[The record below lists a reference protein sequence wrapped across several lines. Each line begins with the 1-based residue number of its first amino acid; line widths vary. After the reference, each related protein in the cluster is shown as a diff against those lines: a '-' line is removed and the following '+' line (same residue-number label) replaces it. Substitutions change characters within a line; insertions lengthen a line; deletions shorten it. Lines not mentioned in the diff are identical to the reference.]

1 MIFIISSIIIA
12 FIATINYR
20 KGFLLYLLFQMIWFP
35 DTQVFKIG
43 DSSVN
48 INFIMAVFFVFLY
61 IIRSRGIIRLEGE
74 RFPYKVPMVF
84 IAFSLFITCFS
95 SLAGFLSEF
104 VKSTGLVIMDILIVY
119 LIWKFV
125 KTKEDFIKT
134 LDTNLV
140 SLFLVSRTFGNLM
153 LENKKV
159 HYKNY
164 SIKIEFKI
172 SITI

>member
-48 INFIMAVFFVFLY
+48 INFIMAMFFVFLY
-61 IIRSRGIIRLEGE
+61 IIRSRGIIKLEGE

-84 IAFSLFITCFS
+84 IAFSLFITCFYFRCSFTSNSCNNPIYCQYIWCSTFKS
-95 SLAGFLSEF
+95 STMVLYNSYINT
-104 VKSTGLVIMDILIVY
+104 SY
-119 LIWKFV
+119 LYNI
-125 KTKEDFIKT
+125 
-134 LDTNLV
+134 N
-140 SLFLVSRTFGNLM
+140 
-153 LENKKV
+153 
-159 HYKNY
+159 
-164 SIKIEFKI
+164 
-172 SITI
+172 